1 MLKFLNQENCI
12 FILLATII
20 LNYIFYLFPS
30 FSFIIKI
37 NFIIFI
43 IFSINYFLSFEKN
56 KILIL
61 FFLTLVIIVL
71 STPTVDW
78 DARSIWI
85 FKAKQI
91 FFDQS
96 IISVKKNYAEF
107 SHTNYP
113 NIAPAFSAG
122 LVNLIGYWNEIYPK
136 LGFTLMLIP
145 PLIIISNFFKN
156 NILLISLSLIVFTI
170 GKFLV
175 NGEMDGVVSLYFV
188 SSALI
193 IYNLNKLNFKFD
205 YQFFYLIFFLII
217 LSLLKFEGTILLF
230 CLAIS
235 SIYTFRNKGI
245 F

>member
-12 FILLATII
+12 FILLATIF

-85 FKAKQI
+85 FKTKQI
-91 FFDQS
+91 FFDHLS
-96 IISVKKNYAEF
+96 
-107 SHTNYP
+107 
-113 NIAPAFSAG
+113 G
-122 LVNLIGYWNEIYPK
+122 L
-136 LGFTLMLIP
+136 
-145 PLIIISNFFKN
+145 
-156 NILLISLSLIVFTI
+156 
-170 GKFLV
+170 
-175 NGEMDGVVSLYFV
+175 
-188 SSALI
+188 
-193 IYNLNKLNFKFD
+193 
-205 YQFFYLIFFLII
+205 
-217 LSLLKFEGTILLF
+217 
-230 CLAIS
+230 
-235 SIYTFRNKGI
+235 RNKSKR
-245 F
+245 